1 MEKKRKHNLLSAA
14 FCLILVGQSITA
26 CGHIEANGPDA
37 KDFRTFL
44 VRDLNSYFG
53 SKLQKSVNVEYEL
66 LRNGPTQTGIAW
78 PKYYAWVR
86 VYEGSKLIDQGAVRL
101 AAVRK
106 TEFGITDFVSKTEI
120 RKDAQSVRRIFPA
133 ALSPAIVAKANE

>member
-1 MEKKRKHNLLSAA
+1 MEDKRKPHLFSAV
-14 FCLILVGQSITA
+14 FCLIMLGQTITA
-26 CGHIEANGPDA
+26 CGHIEANVPNA
-37 KDFRTFL
+37 EDFKPFL
-44 VRDLNSYFG
+44 VRDLNSYFR
-53 SKLQKSVNVEYEL
+53 SKLQKSVNVDYEL

-106 TEFGITDFVSKTEI
+106 SEFGITDFLSKVEI
-120 RKDAQSVRRIFPA
+120 RKDAQNVRKIFPA
-133 ALSPAIVAKANE
+133 ALNPVIVAKANE